1 MLKISAKSEYGMLA
15 LLYLTCHS
23 AKGPVAVTTMA
34 YDLDIPRRFLEQIVG
49 EFKHRGLVQSLRGA
63 RGGYRLSKD
72 PGSITMREIF
82 RVTEGSFFQW
92 TAASASPV
100 CADVTPNLR
109 VIRDAWTTLQG
120 SVNDVLGSI
129 TLQQMCERAKRL
141 QSDERAVAVAAGRA
155 Q

>member
-34 YDLDIPRRFLEQIVG
+34 DDLGIPRRFLEQIVG
-49 EFKHRGLVQSLRGA
+49 EFKQRGLVRSLRGA
-63 RGGYRLSKD
+63 KGGYRLSKD
-72 PGSITMREIF
+72 PTAITMREIF

-92 TAASASPV
+92 ADASASPV
-100 CADVTPNLR
+100 CADVAPNRR
-109 VIRDAWTTLQG
+109 VIRDAWSTLQG

-129 TLQQMCERAKRL
+129 TLQQMCDRTKQL
-141 QSDERAVAVAAGRA
+141 QTNGSAVAMAAGRS
-155 Q
+155 

>member
-1 MLKISAKSEYGMLA
+1 
-15 LLYLTCHS
+15 
-23 AKGPVAVTTMA
+23 MA

-72 PGSITMREIF
+72 PASITMREIF